1 MIPIFSKE
9 PNNWRE
15 LQDMVATIFLDMG
28 YETTVEKDIKTVRGK
43 VNVDVFAHKKVQRL
57 SETVIVECKNWA
69 RAVTKSTIHSFR
81 TIVSDSGA
89 NLGLI
94 VSKKG
99 FQKGAYEAAENSNI
113 LLLTFEEFQI
123 EFRDQWLDDVIERN
137 ATAVYPLRRY
147 CDVMD
152 SFIDKHIEQLTEEKQ
167 QIYRKLINQYDS
179 LSGLASRMFYKSIGS
194 NKLHNYLEEVILE
207 NYKRL
212 PLNNPASLHSYFD
225 FLHRFSLEGLKAFDN
240 LFEKK
245 IRKWDR

>member
-9 PNNWRE
+9 PGNWRE

-28 YETTVEKDIKTVRGK
+28 YDTAIEKDIKTVRGK

-69 RAVTKSTIHSFR
+69 RAVTKSTVHSFR
-81 TIVSDSGA
+81 TIVSDYGA

-113 LLLTFEEFQI
+113 LLLTFDEFQM

-137 ATAVYPLRRY
+137 ATTVYPLRRY
-147 CDVMD
+147 CDYMD
-152 SFIDKHIEQLTEEKQ
+152 SFIAKHIDVLTEEKQ
-167 QIYRKLINQYDS
+167 LIYRKLRNQYDS
-179 LSGLASRMFYKSIGS
+179 QSGLASRMFYKSIGS
-194 NKLHNYLEEVILE
+194 NRLHDYVEEVILE
-207 NYKRL
+207 NYHRL
-212 PLNNPASLHSYFD
+212 PLDKPESLHSYFD
-225 FLHRFSLEGLKAFDN
+225 FLYRYCLDGVEAFDN